1 MSCKVS
7 VIIPVYNA
15 KKYLKET
22 AEALLSQSLKEMEFI
37 FVDDCSTDNSAN
49 ILYEIE
55 KADPERVMIIRLN
68 ENQGPGMARN
78 IGIQY
83 ASGEYIGFTDSDDL
97 IKKDIY
103 EKLYKKAILGN
114 YDIVECGY
122 YSERKKSE
130 MMLWSSELEGEIT
143 LENRVK
149 IMMSCGFLWSK
160 IIKRDLIINS
170 NLEFIGRIPLEDVD
184 FLTRLY
190 LRAQSIGIV
199 NECLYYYRNN
209 EDSFSNKKKNKSSI
223 AVSSI
228 FSEKYIEN
236 MKKEPLYDIFKP
248 VIEYV
253 IIGVWFDIYKNYI
266 KGNSSVDKKDVKV
279 IQNKLKQYVP
289 DFHQNI
295 FFVEKAKKDEIKSEF
310 IKL

>member
-1 MSCKVS
+1 
-7 VIIPVYNA
+7 
-15 KKYLKET
+15 
-22 AEALLSQSLKEMEFI
+22 
-37 FVDDCSTDNSAN
+37 
-49 ILYEIE
+49 
-55 KADPERVMIIRLN
+55 
-68 ENQGPGMARN
+68 
-78 IGIQY
+78 
-83 ASGEYIGFTDSDDL
+83 
-97 IKKDIY
+97 
-103 EKLYKKAILGN
+103 
-114 YDIVECGY
+114 
-122 YSERKKSE
+122 